1 MIFYTVEEIA
11 EILKLDAETIRRYLV
26 KGDLK
31 GAKIGRSWRVTKDE
45 LDQFINDRKN

>member
-1 MIFYTVEEIA
+1 MVFYTVEEIA

-31 GAKIGRSWRVTKDE
+31 GSKIGRSWRVTQEDLE
-45 LDQFINDRKN
+45 EFIKERMN

>member
-26 KGDLK
+26 KGDLRGSK
-31 GAKIGRSWRVTKDE
+31 VGRVWRVTEEDLKAY
-45 LDQFINDRKN
+45 IKARRN